1 MESSYSTLDVTL
13 QDSRLR
19 HQTEPS
25 GPAGTLL
32 DNYNSA
38 LTTALPQ
45 APVPPPPSSSLHPSL
60 CPGSVAFLTC
70 RSLLFN
76 GADSERSR
84 RLRMAFKCMF
94 VHKKGS
100 GFTHTLGTIA
110 SPTVLHARPPT
121 PPIFFSLRL
130 ASGSHNTTQ

>member
-1 MESSYSTLDVTL
+1 MESSYSALDVTL

-38 LTTALPQ
+38 LTTVLPQ
-45 APVPPPPSSSLHPSL
+45 APAPPPLSSLHPSL
-60 CPGSVAFLTC
+60 CPSSVAFLTC
-70 RSLLFN
+70 KSLLFN
-76 GADSERSR
+76 GADTERSR
-84 RLRMAFKCMF
+84 RLRMVFKCMF
-94 VHKKGS
+94 VHKRGS
-100 GFTHTLGTIA
+100 GFTHTLCSIA
-110 SPTVLHARPPT
+110 SHTVLHARLPP
-121 PPIFFSLRL
+121 FFSLRL